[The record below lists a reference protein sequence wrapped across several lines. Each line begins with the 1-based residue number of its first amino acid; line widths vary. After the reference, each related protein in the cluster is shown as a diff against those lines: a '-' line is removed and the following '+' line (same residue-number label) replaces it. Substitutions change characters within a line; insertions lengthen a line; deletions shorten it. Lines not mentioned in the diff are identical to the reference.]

1 VRTDALDYELP
12 EELIAQRPTE
22 ARDGARMLVLP
33 GDGADRLDRHIL
45 DLPGL
50 LPPSL
55 LIWNDT
61 RVLPARLHGTK
72 PTGGRVELLLLER
85 LSTPGTTERWR
96 AIGRASKG
104 LRPGHTLSFGAGEL
118 LAEVVE
124 RAEGGDVEVQLS
136 AREGSVGEALEA
148 LGEVPLPPYIH
159 RAADASDRE
168 RYQTI
173 FAAKEGAVA
182 APTAGL
188 HLSTPLLEAL
198 TRAGQRFAHITLHVG
213 LGTFA
218 PVKSDDLDQ
227 HPMHEEQF
235 EIPETTVDAITQAR
249 AEGRPVLAVG
259 TTVVR
264 ALESA
269 AHAPAGLATGSART
283 RLLIQPGYEFRVV
296 DALLTNFHL
305 PRSTLLALVMAFA
318 GEEPTR
324 LAYAHAAA
332 ARYRFFSYGDAM
344 LIPSRRR

>member
-1 VRTDALDYELP
+1 
-12 EELIAQRPTE
+12 
-22 ARDGARMLVLP
+22 M
-33 GDGADRLDRHIL
+33 
-45 DLPGL
+45 
-50 LPPSL
+50 
-55 LIWNDT
+55 
-61 RVLPARLHGTK
+61 
-72 PTGGRVELLLLER
+72 
-85 LSTPGTTERWR
+85 
-96 AIGRASKG
+96 
-104 LRPGHTLSFGAGEL
+104 
-118 LAEVVE
+118 
-124 RAEGGDVEVQLS
+124 
-136 AREGSVGEALEA
+136 
-148 LGEVPLPPYIH
+148 
-159 RAADASDRE
+159 
-168 RYQTI
+168 
-173 FAAKEGAVA
+173 
-182 APTAGL
+182 
-188 HLSTPLLEAL
+188 LEAL

-235 EIPETTVDAITQAR
+235 EIPQTTVDAITQAR